1 MAIHRP
7 PQPGLHRSPLRFIVP
22 PLLLVAVVVGVLL
35 FVDLEAGPE
44 LDADLCPISPDDIVH
59 RAVLLLDLRKPLAS
73 EASGHSLAGEAL
85 QVVDAEIGANTELT
99 VFAVSAN
106 QNAALQRLTR
116 LCKPYDSVAQ
126 EVGGAAA
133 EDCAVWPPQLTGRDL
148 ENAMRFCARRNAL
161 HTRIDALMARVSVPV
176 ENAFLMEAI
185 EEISLSLGDDPRQ
198 KSLYVFSDML
208 PHADWYSHIELGGN
222 WNFADYVSVR
232 EQQSPKL
239 GSRPL
244 PVAGLAATLLYV
256 PRHGITGPPDAK
268 AAHLQF
274 WRAYFADLTG
284 RNSRFVEL
292 PAAQGY
298 AVAPFQNQLSA
309 VEVVALERERLQ
321 REREA
326 AERDLARL
334 AQAREELEEVR
345 QQALEQRRQL
355 EANNERERV
364 EAQPPPVEAGVEPG
378 SEEIAPSTPI
388 AAEPVPQQ
396 PPAVEPALSAPVED
410 VPAAEVALNVES
422 PPAEAPSATVESPPP
437 APAEDILAAEVVPD
451 VEPPAIEAPSA
462 TVESPATAAVACD
475 ADLLPRFALRAP
487 AYPGRYRADYGSAT
501 ITLSYTVDDEGNTV
515 DDSVEIVTDASSATR
530 PAFLDMFANEARKEV
545 ERYRYEFDE
554 LSDDECRKR
563 QRLTARFVF
572 QYSR

>member
-7 PQPGLHRSPLRFIVP
+7 PQPGVHRSPLRFIVP
-22 PLLLVAVVVGVLL
+22 PLLLVAAVVGVLL
-35 FVDLEAGPE
+35 FVDLEGGPE
-44 LDADLCPISPDDIVH
+44 LDADLCPISPNDIVH
-59 RAVLLLDLRKPLAS
+59 RAVLLMDLRKPLAS
-73 EASGHSLAGEAL
+73 GASGHSLAGEAL
-85 QVVDAEIGANTELT
+85 QAVNAEIGANTELT
-99 VFAVSAN
+99 VFSVSAN
-106 QNAALQRLTR
+106 QDAALQQLAR
-116 LCKPYDSVAQ
+116 LCKPYNSAGP
-126 EVGGAAA
+126 EVGGAAEE

-161 HTRIDALMARVSVPV
+161 QMRIDALAARPSVPV
-176 ENAFLMEAI
+176 ESAFLMEAI
-185 EEISLSLGDDPRQ
+185 EEISLSLADDPGQ

-232 EQQSPKL
+232 EEQSPTL

-256 PRHGITGPPDAK
+256 PRQGITGEPDAK
-268 AAHLQF
+268 AAHLLF

-292 PAAQGY
+292 PLAHGY
-298 AVAPFQNQLSA
+298 AVAPFMNELSA

-345 QQALEQRRQL
+345 KQALEQRRQL
-355 EANNERERV
+355 EANNERDRV
-364 EAQPPPVEAGVEPG
+364 EAQPPPVEAGVEPRR
-378 SEEIAPSTPI
+378 EETTPSTPI
-388 AAEPVPQQ
+388 AAEPAPQR
-396 PPAVEPALSAPVED
+396 PTAVEPAPPVPVED

-422 PPAEAPSATVESPPP
+422 AAAEAPSAIVESPLPVPVEDIPAAEVAPNVESVAEAPSATVG
-437 APAEDILAAEVVPD
+437 
-451 VEPPAIEAPSA
+451 
-462 TVESPATAAVACD
+462 SPATAAVACN
-475 ADLLPRFALRAP
+475 ADLMPRFALRAP

-515 DDSVEIVTDASSATR
+515 DDSVEVVADASSATR
-530 PAFLDMFANEARKEV
+530 PAFLDMFADEARKTV

-554 LSDDECRKR
+554 RSDSECRKR